1 MDAQGDDQVMTD
13 DSYENLS
20 FAEVRKLA
28 QKKQKEKEEQE
39 KQIINRPDTIKPKH
53 IQSESVL
60 YKASDYL
67 RDLLGEE

>member
-1 MDAQGDDQVMTD
+1 MTD
-13 DSYENLS
+13 EKDSYESIS
-20 FAEVRKLA
+20 FAEVRRLA
-28 QKKQKEKEEQE
+28 QEKQKEQE
-39 KQIINRPDTIKPKH
+39 NQIINRPDTIRPKH